1 MNVPRPDDFRGAMS
15 RFASGV
21 TVACAVLD
29 DVDHAM
35 TASAF
40 TSVSLDPPL
49 VLVCVDKSAR
59 FHQAIAL
66 TRTWAVSVLACSQAQ
81 AAKWLALR
89 GRPLPGQLDGVPHRR
104 GVHSGAALLDGALC
118 WLECRTWEIYDG
130 GDHSIVVGQVLGL
143 ELGSDEDPLV
153 YFRGEMPARFGGGPG
168 TSLQ

>member
-1 MNVPRPDDFRGAMS
+1 MSRPHPDDFRAAMS

-21 TVACAVLD
+21 TVVSAVLD

-59 FHQAIAL
+59 FHQAIAS
-66 TRTWAVSVLACSQAQ
+66 TRTWAISMLADAQ
-81 AAKWLALR
+81 LATARWLATR

-104 GVHSGAALLDGALC
+104 GPHSGAALLDGALC
-118 WLECRTWEIYDG
+118 WVECRTWENYDG

-143 ELGSDEDPLV
+143 QIGADTDPLV
-153 YFRGEMPARFGGGPG
+153 YFRGDMRARFGDDPG
-168 TSLQ
+168 TTVQ

>member
-1 MNVPRPDDFRGAMS
+1 MSIPLPDEFRSAMS

-21 TVACAVLD
+21 TVASAVLD

-49 VLVCVDKSAR
+49 VLICVDKSAR

-66 TRTWAVSVLACSQAQ
+66 TRTWAVSVLGDSQVE
-81 AAKWLALR
+81 AARWLATR
-89 GRPLPGQLDGVPHRR
+89 GRPLPGQLDGLPHRR
-104 GVHSGAALLDGALC
+104 GVESGAALLDGALC

-130 GDHSIVVGQVLGL
+130 GDHSIVVGQVLSL
-143 ELGSDEDPLV
+143 EIGEEGEPLV
-153 YFRGEMPARFGGGPG
+153 YFRGDLQARFGSDPGPC
-168 TSLQ
+168 LQ

>member
-1 MNVPRPDDFRGAMS
+1 MSAPLPEEFRNAMS

-21 TVACAVLD
+21 TVASAVLD

-66 TRTWAVSVLACSQAQ
+66 TRTWAVSVLADAQ
-81 AAKWLALR
+81 VEAARWLATR

-104 GVHSGAALLDGALC
+104 GTASGAALLAGALC

-130 GDHSIVVGQVLGL
+130 GDHSIVVGQVLSVEIGA
-143 ELGSDEDPLV
+143 DVDPMV
-153 YFRGEMPARFGGGPG
+153 YFRGDLQARFGDAGGG
-168 TSLQ
+168 SLQ